1 MDDDSF
7 SFFVFALYALMAN
20 EWPNS
25 ILAQKSEC
33 ACVMLCVMWAGC
45 DLGNV
50 LCDPIIYFPKHC
62 IVIVTAVKCFQEIA
76 GHWTSLREVDKKSI
90 IILLYLNKD
99 IKWIYHQSPPGHV
112 IAIVIGCSDCVH
124 GTGWWHWWC
133 PGSRHPDLPPLTSI
147 PSLAPPCLHNR
158 RGRFI
163 DLQNNCSHQRR
174 LLSVTVALF
183 SSPLH

>member
-1 MDDDSF
+1 
-7 SFFVFALYALMAN
+7 
-20 EWPNS
+20 
-25 ILAQKSEC
+25 
-33 ACVMLCVMWAGC
+33 MLSVMWAGSA
-45 DLGNV
+45 LGNV
-50 LCDPIIYFPKHC
+50 LCDPIIYFPEHC
-62 IVIVTAVKCFQEIA
+62 IVIVTPAKCVQEIA

-99 IKWIYHQSPPGHV
+99 LQWIYHQSPPGQSGHV

-124 GTGWWHWWC
+124 GTGWWWWWC

-147 PSLAPPCLHNR
+147 PSHAPPCLHNR

-163 DLQNNCSHQRR
+163 DLQNNCSDQRR